1 VSVLKC
7 MEQKDGISGPA
18 AAIQSLNKYLDTYY
32 SDAEAW
38 QELASLY
45 LSQNL
50 YSQAAFALE
59 ELILLAPSNTFFVL
73 QYAEVLATMD
83 DLPLAY
89 KQYLRVLEMC
99 GTEALE
105 ADSQHPN
112 RQGPW
117 ARALWGLKSVTTKL
131 IQRQRQTISS
141 TQKGAAGKGS
151 NNAKSTTS
159 IGDEKVEKV
168 EAVDAMV
175 TDLLLNKAYAGA
187 NPGLKATRD
196 AARKVLSA

>member
-1 VSVLKC
+1 
-7 MEQKDGISGPA
+7 MDQKDGISGIA

-32 SDAEAW
+32 NDAEAW

-99 GTEALE
+99 GTESLKP
-105 ADSQHPN
+105 DPQHPH

-117 ARALWGLKSVTTKL
+117 LRSLWGLKSVTTKL
-131 IQRQRQTISS
+131 LQRQRQTISS
-141 TQKGAAGKGS
+141 TTKGASNKGFGIS
-151 NNAKSTTS
+151 KLASS
-159 IGDEKVEKV
+159 IDDEKAEKV
-168 EAVDAMV
+168 EAIDAMV
-175 TDLLLNKAYAGA
+175 TDLLLNKAYTGA
-187 NPGLKATRD
+187 DPGLKATRD
-196 AARKVLSA
+196 AARKVLSAT

>member
-1 VSVLKC
+1 
-7 MEQKDGISGPA
+7 MEQKDGISGSA

-32 SDAEAW
+32 NDAEAW

-83 DLPLAY
+83 DLPMAY

-105 ADSQHPN
+105 LDPQQPN

-117 ARALWGLKSVTTKL
+117 TRALWGLKSVTTKL
-131 IQRQRQTISS
+131 IARQRQTISS
-141 TQKGAAGKGS
+141 TQKGAGSKGAS
-151 NNAKSTTS
+151 NSRSTTA

-175 TDLLLNKAYAGA
+175 TDLLLNKAYAGS

>member
-1 VSVLKC
+1 
-7 MEQKDGISGPA
+7 MEQKDGIPGPA

-32 SDAEAW
+32 NDAEAW

-105 ADSQHPN
+105 VDTHHPN
-112 RQGPW
+112 RQGPF
-117 ARALWGLKSVTTKL
+117 ARALWGLKSVTSKL

-141 TQKGAAGKGS
+141 TQKGATGKGA
-151 NNAKSTTS
+151 NKSTS
-159 IGDEKVEKV
+159 IGDEKVERL

-175 TDLLLNKAYAGA
+175 TDLLLNKAYAGS
-187 NPGLKATRD
+187 NPGAKATRG